1 MGHSTQREFPLLLHA
16 PSTRYYG
23 ISLRTRQKPRQEL
36 GTGRM
41 KCALVGWE
49 LQVCEALTSR
59 VGLLRGC
66 AQGRYYII

>member
-16 PSTRYYG
+16 PSTSYYG
-23 ISLRTRQKPRQEL
+23 ISLRTRQKPHQEL

-59 VGLLRGC
+59 VEITEGVCTG
-66 AQGRYYII
+66 